1 MERKDSIA
9 GSLIQQNTSRCS
21 ESRKEIQIETQKSSR
36 SKILVTGLKVK
47 MQRYYAER
55 ETTGPEFDDRLIKLV
70 RANPAIYD
78 VSHPHYRRNPVRVDI
93 WDRIANELGAS
104 SRFLQTKWKNIR
116 YNYLQ
121 EIKALET
128 GQVNPNVRKRRFTED
143 LSFLQNTAQSY
154 NVKKAQAYITQT
166 NTPNNVSG
174 GGGGGSSDND
184 SNSFLYPDPE
194 HLRIDP
200 SDSYDIIELDDNSED
215 GSAHVEDGHSD
226 NEIVPELMVM
236 EPKPD
241 VAMQFHDSAVN
252 GNGNGSNSHNNTQVS
267 SPASSPLL
275 TPMVVMG
282 NGDEQS
288 QIPQYMKSEYQQ
300 SNNTSLSNGEVTI
313 EPIFKSAVTR
323 RSAPVDDIMAKAA
336 KRKAMAAPLP
346 TLTPINDPI
355 ELYCLSLVDTLRS
368 MPRSERERVKFEFAS
383 ILKDAKYKDEA

>member
-1 MERKDSIA
+1 MIKRE
-9 GSLIQQNTSRCS
+9 
-21 ESRKEIQIETQKSSR
+21 
-36 SKILVTGLKVK
+36 

-143 LSFLQNTAQSY
+143 LSFLQNTAQTY
-154 NVKKAQAYITQT
+154 NVRKAQAYITQT
-166 NTPNNVSG
+166 NNNTSNNN
-174 GGGGGSSDND
+174 GGGSSDNDND

-194 HLRIDP
+194 HLRVDLTEN
-200 SDSYDIIELDDNSED
+200 YDIIELDDDNSED
-215 GSAHVEDGHSD
+215 GSTHAGGHSD

-241 VAMQFHDSAVN
+241 VNLQESMSVN
-252 GNGNGSNSHNNTQVS
+252 GNGSTDNHNDTEAN

-275 TPMVVMG
+275 MPMVIMG
-282 NGDEQS
+282 NVDEAS
-288 QIPQYMKSEYQQ
+288 QQDTKSHGHNEDIKPQYHNQNVKTEPQYRQNSA
-300 SNNTSLSNGEVTI
+300 LSNGEVTI
-313 EPIFKSAVTR
+313 EPIYKAALTR
-323 RSAPVDDIMAKAA
+323 RSAPGKDIMANAA
-336 KRKAMAAPLP
+336 KRKAMAAPVPRLA
-346 TLTPINDPI
+346 PINDPI

-368 MPRSERERVKFEFAS
+368 MPRSERERVKFEFAN

>member
-1 MERKDSIA
+1 
-9 GSLIQQNTSRCS
+9 
-21 ESRKEIQIETQKSSR
+21 
-36 SKILVTGLKVK
+36 

-143 LSFLQNTAQSY
+143 LSFLQNTAQTY
-154 NVKKAQAYITQT
+154 NVRKAQSYIVQNNNT
-166 NTPNNVSG
+166 NN
-174 GGGGGSSDND
+174 GGSSDND

-194 HLRIDP
+194 HLRVNLTDN
-200 SDSYDIIELDDNSED
+200 YDIIELDDENSED
-215 GSAHVEDGHSD
+215 GSTQVGGHSD

-241 VAMQFHDSAVN
+241 VTLQQSSAVN
-252 GNGNGSNSHNNTQVS
+252 GNGSSNNHNNTQVS

-275 TPMVVMG
+275 MPMVVMG
-282 NGDEQS
+282 NGDELAHQEIKA
-288 QIPQYMKSEYQQ
+288 QPQYHNQDLKTEQQ
-300 SNNTSLSNGEVTI
+300 YRNNTALSNGEVTI
-313 EPIFKSAVTR
+313 EPIYKAALSR
-323 RSAPVDDIMAKAA
+323 RSAPGIMANAA

-346 TLTPINDPI
+346 RLAPINDPI

-368 MPRSERERVKFEFAS
+368 MPRSERERVKFEFAN

>member
-1 MERKDSIA
+1 M
-9 GSLIQQNTSRCS
+9 SRRSGNQDISSKS
-21 ESRKEIQIETQKSSR
+21 E
-36 SKILVTGLKVK
+36 K

-121 EIKALET
+121 EVKAIET
-128 GQVNPNVRKRRFTED
+128 GQANPNVRKRRFTED
-143 LSFLQNTAQSY
+143 LSFLQNTAQTY
-154 NVKKAQAYITQT
+154 NVKKSQSYVAPQNGA
-166 NTPNNVSG
+166 G
-174 GGGGGSSDND
+174 SDND

-194 HLRIDP
+194 HLKIDA
-200 SDSYDIIELDDNSED
+200 SEGYDIIELDNSED
-215 GSAHVEDGHSD
+215 GSNSDD
-226 NEIVPELMVM
+226 NEIVPELQLVM
-236 EPKPD
+236 EEPK
-241 VAMQFHDSAVN
+241 AELSLQTTLNGTSSSNHSHEHD
-252 GNGNGSNSHNNTQVS
+252 HVS

-282 NGDEQS
+282 NGYDQQEVHQS
-288 QIPQYMKSEYQQ
+288 QQQ
-300 SNNTSLSNGEVTI
+300 SQQEQKQIKNSSLSNGEVTI
-313 EPIFKSAVTR
+313 EPIYKPAATR
-323 RSAPVDDIMAKAA
+323 RTLPSDFLTNPF
-336 KRKAMAAPLP
+336 KRKATEAPLQ
-346 TLTPINDPI
+346 TQVTTSYSDPI

-383 ILKDAKYKDEA
+383 ILKDAKYKDEC

>member
-1 MERKDSIA
+1 M
-9 GSLIQQNTSRCS
+9 SRRSGNQDISSKS
-21 ESRKEIQIETQKSSR
+21 E
-36 SKILVTGLKVK
+36 K

-121 EIKALET
+121 EVKAMET
-128 GQVNPNVRKRRFTED
+128 GQANPNVRKRRFTED
-143 LSFLQNTAQSY
+143 LSFLQNTAQTY
-154 NVKKAQAYITQT
+154 NVKKSQSFVAPQ
-166 NTPNNVSG
+166 NG
-174 GGGGGSSDND
+174 GGGGGGSDND

-194 HLRIDP
+194 HLKIDA
-200 SDSYDIIELDDNSED
+200 SEGYDIIELDNSED
-215 GSAHVEDGHSD
+215 GSNSDD
-226 NEIVPELMVM
+226 NEIVPELQLVM
-236 EPKPD
+236 EEPKAD
-241 VAMQFHDSAVN
+241 LSLQTTLNGTSSSNHSHEHDHA
-252 GNGNGSNSHNNTQVS
+252 S

-282 NGDEQS
+282 NGYDQEMHAQQPAQEQK
-288 QIPQYMKSEYQQ
+288 QMK
-300 SNNTSLSNGEVTI
+300 NNSLSNGEVTI
-313 EPIFKSAVTR
+313 EPIYKPAVTR
-323 RSAPVDDIMAKAA
+323 RTLPSDFLTNPF
-336 KRKAMAAPLP
+336 KRKATEAPLQAQV
-346 TLTPINDPI
+346 TTSYSDPI

-383 ILKDAKYKDEA
+383 ILKDAKYKDEC

>member
-1 MERKDSIA
+1 M
-9 GSLIQQNTSRCS
+9 SRRSGNQDISTKS
-21 ESRKEIQIETQKSSR
+21 E
-36 SKILVTGLKVK
+36 K

-121 EIKALET
+121 EVKAIET
-128 GQVNPNVRKRRFTED
+128 GQANPNVRKRRFTED
-143 LSFLQNTAQSY
+143 LSFLQNTAQTY
-154 NVKKAQAYITQT
+154 NVKKSQSYVAPQ
-166 NTPNNVSG
+166 NG
-174 GGGGGSSDND
+174 GGSDND

-194 HLRIDP
+194 HLKIDA
-200 SDSYDIIELDDNSED
+200 SEGYDIIELDNSED
-215 GSAHVEDGHSD
+215 GSNSDD
-226 NEIVPELMVM
+226 NEIVPELQLVM
-236 EPKPD
+236 EERK
-241 VAMQFHDSAVN
+241 QELSLQSTLN
-252 GNGNGSNSHNNTQVS
+252 GTSNSNHSHEHDHPS

-282 NGDEQS
+282 NGYDQEMHSQQQPPEQKPIKNS
-288 QIPQYMKSEYQQ
+288 
-300 SNNTSLSNGEVTI
+300 SLSNGEVTI
-313 EPIFKSAVTR
+313 EPIYKQAAVR
-323 RSAPVDDIMAKAA
+323 RTLPSDFLSNPF
-336 KRKAMAAPLP
+336 KRKAPEAPLQAP
-346 TLTPINDPI
+346 VTTPYSDPI

-383 ILKDAKYKDEA
+383 ILKDAKYKDEC

>member
-1 MERKDSIA
+1 
-9 GSLIQQNTSRCS
+9 
-21 ESRKEIQIETQKSSR
+21 
-36 SKILVTGLKVK
+36 

-143 LSFLQNTAQSY
+143 LSFLQNTAQTY
-154 NVKKAQAYITQT
+154 NVKKAQAYIAQT
-166 NTPNNVSG
+166 NTPNNNKNSND
-174 GGGGGSSDND
+174 GGGGSSDND

-200 SDSYDIIELDDNSED
+200 SDSYDIIELDDNDSED
-215 GSAHVEDGHSD
+215 GSAHLDGHSD

-236 EPKPD
+236 DSKPD
-241 VAMQFHDSAVN
+241 VTIQQSSSSSVN
-252 GNGNGSNSHNNTQVS
+252 GNGGGSGSHNNSHNNTQVS

-282 NGDEQS
+282 NGYEQS
-288 QIPQYMKSEYQQ
+288 DDKPQYHQDLKSQQ
-300 SNNTSLSNGEVTI
+300 QQQQQQHHHSSNTSLSNGEVTI
-313 EPIFKSAVTR
+313 EPIFKSSVTR
-323 RSAPVDDIMAKAA
+323 RSAPVGDIMANAA

>member
-1 MERKDSIA
+1 M
-9 GSLIQQNTSRCS
+9 SRRSGNQDVKS
-21 ESRKEIQIETQKSSR
+21 E
-36 SKILVTGLKVK
+36 K

-121 EIKALET
+121 EVKAIET
-128 GQVNPNVRKRRFTED
+128 GQTNPNVRKRRFTED
-143 LSFLQNTAQSY
+143 LSFLQNTAQTY
-154 NVKKAQAYITQT
+154 NVKKAQNFVAPQ
-166 NTPNNVSG
+166 NG
-174 GGGGGSSDND
+174 GGSDND

-194 HLRIDP
+194 HLKIDA
-200 SDSYDIIELDDNSED
+200 SEGYDIIELDNSED
-215 GSAHVEDGHSD
+215 GSNSDD
-226 NEIVPELMVM
+226 NEIVPELQLVM
-236 EPKPD
+236 EEPKLD
-241 VAMQFHDSAVN
+241 HSLQTTLNGTSSSNHSHEHD
-252 GNGNGSNSHNNTQVS
+252 

-282 NGDEQS
+282 NGYDQEVHPKPEQKNLKNS
-288 QIPQYMKSEYQQ
+288 
-300 SNNTSLSNGEVTI
+300 SLSNGEVTI
-313 EPIFKSAVTR
+313 EPIYKPAATR
-323 RSAPVDDIMAKAA
+323 RTLPSDFLSNPF
-336 KRKAMAAPLP
+336 KRKATETPLQP
-346 TLTPINDPI
+346 QVTPYSDPI

-383 ILKDAKYKDEA
+383 ILKDAKYKDES

>member
-1 MERKDSIA
+1 
-9 GSLIQQNTSRCS
+9 
-21 ESRKEIQIETQKSSR
+21 
-36 SKILVTGLKVK
+36 

-78 VSHPHYRRNPVRVDI
+78 VSHPHYRRNPVRVGI

-128 GQVNPNVRKRRFTED
+128 GTTNPNVRKRRFTED
-143 LSFLQNTAQSY
+143 LSFLQNTAQTY
-154 NVKKAQAYITQT
+154 NVKKAQSYVEISHTT
-166 NTPNNVSG
+166 NG
-174 GGGGGSSDND
+174 GASSDND

-194 HLRIDP
+194 HLRV
-200 SDSYDIIELDDNSED
+200 DSAKNFDIIELDDNSED
-215 GSAHVEDGHSD
+215 GEMSATHMDGD
-226 NEIVPELMVM
+226 NDIVPELML
-236 EPKPD
+236 
-241 VAMQFHDSAVN
+241 MQQHSSDLT
-252 GNGNGSNSHNNTQVS
+252 NGNGSNNSHNNTQMS
-267 SPASSPLL
+267 SPSSSPLL

-282 NGDEQS
+282 NGDEPQS
-288 QIPQYMKSEYQQ
+288 DVKSSKQ
-300 SNNTSLSNGEVTI
+300 SHHRYSHQSLYYEPENKTSLSNGEVTI
-313 EPIFKSAVTR
+313 EPIYKPTATR
-323 RSAPVDDIMAKAA
+323 RTAPAGDLANAS
-336 KRKAMAAPLP
+336 KRKHTNAPP
-346 TLTPINDPI
+346 APASFNDPI

>member
-1 MERKDSIA
+1 
-9 GSLIQQNTSRCS
+9 
-21 ESRKEIQIETQKSSR
+21 
-36 SKILVTGLKVK
+36 

-143 LSFLQNTAQSY
+143 LSFLQNTAQTY

-166 NTPNNVSG
+166 STPNNN
-174 GGGGGSSDND
+174 GGSSDND

-194 HLRIDP
+194 HLRVDP
-200 SDSYDIIELDDNSED
+200 SDSYDIIELDDNDSED
-215 GSAHVEDGHSD
+215 GSAHVDGHSD

-241 VAMQFHDSAVN
+241 VTIQQSSSSTVN
-252 GNGNGSNSHNNTQVS
+252 GNGSSNSHNNTQVS

-282 NGDEQS
+282 NGDELS
-288 QIPQYMKSEYQQ
+288 DMKPQYHHHQDNKSQQ
-300 SNNTSLSNGEVTI
+300 HHSNNTSLSNGEVTI
-313 EPIFKSAVTR
+313 EPIYKSAVTR
-323 RSAPVDDIMAKAA
+323 RSAPVGDIMANAA

>member
-1 MERKDSIA
+1 MFSINV
-9 GSLIQQNTSRCS
+9 SLSV
-21 ESRKEIQIETQKSSR
+21 
-36 SKILVTGLKVK
+36 L
-47 MQRYYAER
+47 A
-55 ETTGPEFDDRLIKLV
+55 
-70 RANPAIYD
+70 
-78 VSHPHYRRNPVRVDI
+78 
-93 WDRIANELGAS
+93 
-104 SRFLQTKWKNIR
+104 RFLQTKWKNIR

-143 LSFLQNTAQSY
+143 LSFLQNTAQTY
-154 NVKKAQAYITQT
+154 NVKKAQAYISQT
-166 NTPNNVSG
+166 NTTTNSNNANSD
-174 GGGGGSSDND
+174 DND

-194 HLRIDP
+194 HLRIDA
-200 SDSYDIIELDDNSED
+200 SDSYDIIELDDDNSED
-215 GSAHVEDGHSD
+215 GSGHVEGGQSD

-241 VAMQFHDSAVN
+241 VGGLHQSSVVN
-252 GNGNGSNSHNNTQVS
+252 GNGNSSNNSNNSHNNTQVS

-282 NGDEQS
+282 NGDETPHQD
-288 QIPQYMKSEYQQ
+288 MKSEYHHHIKSQQ
-300 SNNTSLSNGEVTI
+300 HQDIKQQYNNSGNTSLSNGEVTI
-313 EPIFKSAVTR
+313 EPIYKFGHSR
-323 RSAPVDDIMAKAA
+323 RTAPAGDIMANAA

-346 TLTPINDPI
+346 TLAPINDPI

>member
-1 MERKDSIA
+1 M
-9 GSLIQQNTSRCS
+9 SRRSGNQDISSKS
-21 ESRKEIQIETQKSSR
+21 E
-36 SKILVTGLKVK
+36 K

-121 EIKALET
+121 EVKAIET
-128 GQVNPNVRKRRFTED
+128 GQANPNVRKRRFTED
-143 LSFLQNTAQSY
+143 LSFLQNTAQTY
-154 NVKKAQAYITQT
+154 NVKKSQSYVAPQNGA
-166 NTPNNVSG
+166 G
-174 GGGGGSSDND
+174 SDND

-194 HLRIDP
+194 HLKIDA
-200 SDSYDIIELDDNSED
+200 SEGYDIIELDNSED
-215 GSAHVEDGHSD
+215 GSNSDD
-226 NEIVPELMVM
+226 NEIVPELQLVM
-236 EPKPD
+236 EEPKTELSL
-241 VAMQFHDSAVN
+241 QTTLNGTSSSNHSHEHD
-252 GNGNGSNSHNNTQVS
+252 HVS

-282 NGDEQS
+282 NGYDQQEVHQAHQQPPSQQEQK
-288 QIPQYMKSEYQQ
+288 QIKNS
-300 SNNTSLSNGEVTI
+300 SLSNGEVTI
-313 EPIFKSAVTR
+313 EPIYKPAATR
-323 RSAPVDDIMAKAA
+323 RTLPSDFLTNPF
-336 KRKAMAAPLP
+336 KRKATETPLQ
-346 TLTPINDPI
+346 TQVTTPYSDPI

-383 ILKDAKYKDEA
+383 ILKDAKYKDEC